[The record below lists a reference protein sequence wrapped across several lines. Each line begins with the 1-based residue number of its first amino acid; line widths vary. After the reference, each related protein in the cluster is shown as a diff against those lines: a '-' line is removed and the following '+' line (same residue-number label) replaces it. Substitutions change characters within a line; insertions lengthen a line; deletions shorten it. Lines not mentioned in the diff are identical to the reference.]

1 MYFAVSALCCDLFF
15 ILLLVFIPCL
25 HTSHIPQFREFTL
38 TPSISSQGESLVLAE
53 AGSAEERR
61 LKKARK
67 RTATVEQGEHTHTH
81 THTHT
86 LEHTHTHTHTS
97 NTTIQ
102 VYKTLANH
110 IGQPECATAHCS
122 DEGAYRTVVRT
133 FSVMPAVDGVHRVQ
147 TMTVDQTV
155 HA

>member
-15 ILLLVFIPCL
+15 ILFLVFIPCL

-86 LEHTHTHTHTS
+86 LEHTHTHTHTLA
-97 NTTIQ
+97 TLL
-102 VYKTLANH
+102 YKCTRPSQITLGSQNVPLH
-110 IGQPECATAHCS
+110 TAVTR
-122 DEGAYRTVVRT
+122 ERTE
-133 FSVMPAVDGVHRVQ
+133 Q
-147 TMTVDQTV
+147 
-155 HA
+155 